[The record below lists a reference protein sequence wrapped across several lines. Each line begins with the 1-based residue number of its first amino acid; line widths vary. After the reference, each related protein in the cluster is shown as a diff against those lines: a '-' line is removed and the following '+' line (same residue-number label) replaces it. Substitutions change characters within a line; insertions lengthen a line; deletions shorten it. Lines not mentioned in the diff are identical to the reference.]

1 MTVRVVIADDERLV
15 RAGYRMILST
25 EPDIEVVAEAVD
37 GVEAVELARL
47 HRPDV
52 VLMDIRMP
60 RLDGIAATKALVRM
74 DPAPA
79 VLVVTTFDL
88 DEYVYAAMRAGAAGF
103 LLKDAPEA
111 QLIAGLRTAKAGAAL
126 LSPQITR
133 RLVETF
139 ARPSVQP
146 LDDSVTAREREVL
159 VLVARGLSNAEIA
172 RDLDIGETTVK
183 THVSRVLMKL
193 GLSSRTQAVVL
204 AYESGLIRPGEAVT

>member
-1 MTVRVVIADDERLV
+1 
-15 RAGYRMILST
+15 
-25 EPDIEVVAEAVD
+25 
-37 GVEAVELARL
+37 
-47 HRPDV
+47 
-52 VLMDIRMP
+52 
-60 RLDGIAATKALVRM
+60 
-74 DPAPA
+74 

-139 ARPSVQP
+139 ARPSVRP